1 MRVFVAQLDRA
12 LPSEGKGCAFKSH
25 RGRFGRF
32 GSEVDDEFQKT
43 SQFVQCLFADRFGI
57 RIVRV
62 QILTL

>member
-32 GSEVDDEFQKT
+32 VREVDAE
-43 SQFVQCLFADRFGI
+43 SEEILQFVQYLFADRFGI
-57 RIVRV
+57 RIV
-62 QILTL
+62 